1 MAGVSSVVGEFS
13 RIQLR
18 EKVRQFDAKY
28 VKSWIIRDDA
38 MDLMTLKYEEIS
50 VDEHYARL
58 YGPRILVAENKIN
71 EILAPDDDSEE
82 SGEGVL
88 FRQQSSKT
96 SQLKQPTETSD
107 YIERKTLEA
116 AFRSS
121 PYERFKNKSY
131 REDSEEHIIDQIQKQ
146 RQMRTKAIWTTA
158 LAKAKIGA
166 SIDRGD
172 EDVPLVPGSGSN
184 NTAISNTRPK
194 SLFTLGDA
202 ADKLLQNK
210 GDMQLKVRR
219 GQSVYGDGQRLR
231 QVYREAF
238 LSQKKQRTP
247 NDIDVVITES
257 ETLGED
263 DRSNASRNDSRKE
276 NEKDR

>member
-18 EKVRQFDAKY
+18 EKARQFDAKY

-82 SGEGVL
+82 GGEGVI

-96 SQLKQPTETSD
+96 SQLKPPTETSD

-116 AFRSS
+116 AFKSS

-131 REDSEEHIIDQIQKQ
+131 REDSEEHIMDQIQKQ

-172 EDVPLVPGSGSN
+172 EEVLVPGAGSN
-184 NTAISNTRPK
+184 NPAISNTRPK

-210 GDMQLKVRR
+210 GGMPLQVRR

-231 QVYREAF
+231 QVYRDAF
-238 LSQKKQRTP
+238 LSQKKQRNP
-247 NDIDVVITES
+247 SDIEVVITES
-257 ETLGED
+257 ETRGED
-263 DRSNASRNDSRKE
+263 SRSNASRKDSRKE

>member
-13 RIQLR
+13 RIQLK

-82 SGEGVL
+82 CGEGVL

-96 SQLKQPTETSD
+96 SQLKPPTQTSD

-172 EDVPLVPGSGSN
+172 EEVLVPGSN
-184 NTAISNTRPK
+184 NPAISNTRPK

-202 ADKLLQNK
+202 ADKLLQSK
-210 GDMQLKVRR
+210 GGMQLQVRR

-231 QVYREAF
+231 QVYRDAF
-238 LSQKKQRTP
+238 LSQKKQRNP
-247 NDIDVVITES
+247 SDIDVVITES
-257 ETLGED
+257 ETRGED
-263 DRSNASRNDSRKE
+263 DRSNASRNESRKE